1 MRAVLMTAVGGP
13 EVLKL
18 EDVAEPQ
25 ITGEHDVLVRLRAVG
40 VNPVD
45 YKLRSHGT
53 HRNTLP
59 AILGWDGAGVVE
71 RAGPAVTRVR
81 PGEEVYFCDGG
92 FGPTPGTYAELK
104 VVDERYLAR
113 KPERLSFVAAAAAP
127 LVTITAW
134 EALRERARLGAGQT
148 VLVQA
153 GAGGVGH
160 MSVQIARLA
169 GARVATTV
177 SPGVKT
183 ELAAALGADL
193 CIDYT
198 REDVGE
204 KLRAWTGA
212 DGADVVHDT
221 VGGKTFTACFSLT
234 RPYGTSSRTSRA
246 RGNPRRSPPCTTGT
260 CGSPS
265 PGCRPRRSSTGPS
278 TGNASER
285 SWSRRPG
292 TSTPASCASKS
303 ARRSPWSGPPTH
315 TARWKQARS
324 SVKSYL
330 PWSDTVPICADVD
343 VDASRLRIVVLAWL
357 AVDTAELVQSQRVM
371 VVPGRRRPRPA
382 ADGSSGQGEQAGDA

>member
-1 MRAVLMTAVGGP
+1 MRAILMTAVGGP

-18 EDVAEPQ
+18 EDLPEPE
-25 ITGEHDVLVRLRAVG
+25 ITGEHDVLVRLRAAG

-53 HRNTLP
+53 FGNALP

-71 RAGPAVTRVR
+71 RAGPAVTRVW

-92 FGPTPGTYAELK
+92 FGPAPGTYAELK

-134 EALRERARLGAGQT
+134 EALRERARVSADQT

-177 SPGVKT
+177 SPGAKT
-183 ELAAALGADL
+183 ALAAALGADL

-198 REDVGE
+198 HEDVAE
-204 KLRAWTGA
+204 KLRAWTGT

-221 VGGKTFTACFSLT
+221 VGGKTFTSCFSLT
-234 RPYGTSSRTSRA
+234 RPYGDLVSNVESQWE
-246 RGNPRRSPPCTTGT
+246 PEVITTLRNRNLRVSFT
-260 CGSPS
+260 WMPAPS
-265 PGCRPRRSSTGPS
+265 VFGWPEHR
-278 TGNASER
+278 ER
-285 SWSRRPG
+285 
-292 TSTPASCASKS
+292 
-303 ARRSPWSGPPTH
+303 
-315 TARWKQARS
+315 
-324 SVKSYL
+324 
-330 PWSDTVPICADVD
+330 
-343 VDASRLRIVVLAWL
+343 
-357 AVDTAELVQSQRVM
+357 QRVILEQAAGHFDAGELR
-371 VVPGRRRPRPA
+371 VVVGATFPLEHA
-382 ADGSSGQGEQAGDA
+382 ADAHRALEAGQVIGKAVLTTE